1 LVVSAVAGTGPGE
14 EDAVKRK
21 FRVNSPR
28 VMHETI
34 EGEVILIDLTTGS
47 YYSLR
52 AAGAAVWHAIEHGA
66 DEDGIG
72 DAVELR
78 YEGSSEEI
86 RSAVGSLLGELA
98 AEGLI
103 EPADA
108 NEVSDARTASTAP
121 PSGAN
126 GRTPFEV
133 PVLEKHTDM
142 QDLILLDPV
151 HEVDQR
157 GWPHAAESK
166 GA

>member
-1 LVVSAVAGTGPGE
+1 
-14 EDAVKRK
+14 
-21 FRVNSPR
+21 
-28 VMHETI
+28 MHETI

-52 AAGAAVWHAIEHGA
+52 DAGAEVWNAIEKGA

-72 DAVELR
+72 DAVERR
-78 YEGSSEEI
+78 YEGPRAEI
-86 RSAVGSLLGELA
+86 RSAVGRLLDELA

-103 EPADA
+103 EPADEDA
-108 NEVSDARTASTAP
+108 GSDAASAAP
-121 PSGAN
+121 PSDAN
-126 GRTPFEV
+126 GRTPFQV

-151 HEVDQR
+151 HEVDPR
-157 GWPHAAESK
+157 GWPHAAESE